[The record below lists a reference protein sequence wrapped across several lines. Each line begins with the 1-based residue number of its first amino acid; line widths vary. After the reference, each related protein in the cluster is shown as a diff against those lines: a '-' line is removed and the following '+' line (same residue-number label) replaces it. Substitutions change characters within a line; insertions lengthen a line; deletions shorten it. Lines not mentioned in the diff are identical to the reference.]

1 MRVAVKIGS
10 NVLTR
15 QDGTLDITRLSAIVD
30 QVCRLREAS
39 IEVVMISSGAVACG
53 RGESRNLDTSKLDNV
68 SQRQLF
74 SAIGQ
79 VKLINRYYDLFK
91 DHGVRVGQV
100 LTMKETFS
108 TRRHYLNQRNCML
121 VMLEA
126 GVIPIINENDTISIT
141 ELMFTDNDELS
152 GLIATML
159 DCDVLLILSNID
171 GIYDGDPRNPDSRLI
186 REVRKDEALEE
197 FIVADKSGF
206 GRGGMVTKHRVA
218 RKVSDEG
225 VEVIIANGR
234 SDNILTQLLLDK
246 NPDTPCTRFVP
257 SETPATPMKRWIAHS
272 EGFVKGVITVNDRAA
287 AAITSTHATSL
298 LPVGVT
304 YVEGDFEKD
313 DLVRVIDGK
322 GTTIGIGRVAYN
334 SDDAREASGKHG
346 CKPMI
351 HYDYLYIE

>member
-15 QDGTLDITRLSAIVD
+15 ADGTLDITRVSAIVD
-30 QVCRLREAS
+30 QVCRLHKS
-39 IEVVMISSGAVACG
+39 GVEVVMISSGAVACG
-53 RGESRNLDTSKLDNV
+53 RGECRDLDISKLDNV

-79 VKLINRYYDLFK
+79 VKLINRYYDLFH

-121 VMLEA
+121 VMMEA

-159 DCDVLLILSNID
+159 DCDTLIILSNID
-171 GIYDGDPRNPDSRLI
+171 GIYDGDPHNPDSRLI
-186 REVRKDEALEE
+186 REVKKDEGLEE
-197 FIVADKSGF
+197 FIVAEKSGF

-225 VEVIIANGR
+225 IEVIIANGR
-234 SDNILTQLLLDK
+234 RDNILTRLLIDRDM
-246 NPDTPCTRFVP
+246 DTPCTRFVP
-257 SETPATPMKRWIAHS
+257 SETTASSMKRWIAHS
-272 EGFVKGVITVNDRAA
+272 EGFVKGVIKVNDKAA
-287 AAITSTHATSL
+287 AAITSTHAASL

-304 YVEGDFEKD
+304 CVEGDFDKD
-313 DLVRVIDGK
+313 DLVRVIDSS
-322 GTTIGIGRVAYN
+322 GTTIGIGRVAYG
-334 SDDAREASGKHG
+334 SVDARKTLGRHG

>member
-1 MRVAVKIGS
+1 MRVAIKIGS

-15 QDGTLDITRLSAIVD
+15 ADGTLDITRVSAIVD
-30 QVCRLREAS
+30 QVCELRLAGV
-39 IEVVMISSGAVACG
+39 EVVMISSGAVACG
-53 RGESRNLDTSKLDNV
+53 RSECRGMDTSKLDEV

-79 VKLINRYYDLFK
+79 VKLINRYYDLFH
-91 DHGVRVGQV
+91 DHGVKVGQV
-100 LTMKETFS
+100 LTMKETFA
-108 TRRHYLNQRNCML
+108 TRQHYLNQRNCML

-126 GVIPIINENDTISIT
+126 GVIPIINENDTISLT

-159 DCDVLLILSNID
+159 DCDVLVILSNID
-171 GIYDGDPRNPDSRLI
+171 GIYDGDPKNQDSRLI
-186 REVRKDEALEE
+186 REVKKDDGIEE
-197 FIVADKSGF
+197 FIVAEKSGF

-225 VEVIIANGR
+225 IEVIIANGKR
-234 SDNILTQLLLDK
+234 ENILKHLLLEK
-246 NPDTPCTRFVP
+246 NPEVQCTRFVP
-257 SETPATPMKRWIAHS
+257 SETSSSSMKRWIAHS
-272 EGFVKGVITVNDRAA
+272 EGFVKGTIAINDDAVI
-287 AAITSTHATSL
+287 AITSTHAASL

-304 YVEGDFEKD
+304 GVEGDFDKD
-313 DLVRVIDGK
+313 DLVKVVDGI

-334 SDDAREASGKHG
+334 SIEARKTMGKHG
-346 CKPMI
+346 CRPII